1 MRRIQ
6 NWQPKMNQS
15 KTESNAIVAKILEDF
30 LIELPIENQKNGE
43 YLDEN
48 VENQP
53 NDDSSDEDLSGYASD
68 IEIQTSNDSDVS

>member
-1 MRRIQ
+1 
-6 NWQPKMNQS
+6 MNQS

-30 LIELPIENQKNGE
+30 FIELPIENQKNGE